1 MKLIKYLFLTPFI
14 LFSTFQMNAQSI
26 DVGVLLGGSYYLG
39 EIVSDFQPSTIGGSG
54 GAFVRYNF
62 NDRLALKGFGGYA
75 RVSGD
80 DKLNTGSARRLDRN
94 WQFFTNIFEGSVQ
107 LEYSL
112 VSDRNGGRR
121 LYTPFIPY
129 VFAGVG
135 AFYFQ
140 PKTQILGGGGVGL
153 SGLALSGN
161 KYEQTVIAIPMGL
174 GFKYYLTS
182 KLYVGFEFGI
192 RFTTTSYIDD
202 IANNDKFVSP
212 SKTSY
217 PGITGK
223 IYSKSVTNE
232 PGTLRGNAKPP
243 ILTDN
248 DIYIISG
255 FTLAYK
261 FGKNRGG
268 GGFRG
273 KAVRCPRF
281 Y

>member
-1 MKLIKYLFLTPFI
+1 MKFKKYILLTPLII
-14 LFSTFQMNAQSI
+14 LSTLRGYTQSI
-26 DVGVLLGGSYYLG
+26 DVGLLLGGSYYLG
-39 EIVSDFQPSTIGGSG
+39 EIVYDFQPSTIGVSG

-62 NDRLALKGFGGYA
+62 NDRLAVKGFGGYA

-80 DKLNTGSARRLDRN
+80 DKLSSGSIRRLDRN
-94 WQFFTNIFEGSVQ
+94 WQFFTNIFEGSLQ

-129 VFAGVG
+129 VFAGIG

-140 PKTQILGGGGVGL
+140 PKTQILGGSGIGL
-153 SGLALSGN
+153 SGLALSGTR
-161 KYEQTVIAIPMGL
+161 YEQTAVAIPLGL

-182 KLYVGFEFGI
+182 KLYLGFEFGV

-202 IANNDKFVSP
+202 IANQDKFVSP
-212 SKTSY
+212 SKTPY
-217 PGITGK
+217 PGLTGR
-223 IYSKSVTNE
+223 IYSKSKTSEV
-232 PGTLRGNAKPP
+232 GTLRGNAKPP

-248 DIYIISG
+248 DIYIIGG

-268 GGFRG
+268 SGFRG
-273 KAVRCPRF
+273 KAMRCPRF